1 MAPQVLEFEYPA
13 GDKKMFYTD
22 IATENFTATAI
33 HYSEMPGMK
42 MIKLGSIKS
51 PELRAMETLKM
62 IRLAI
67 DQRQVKEFDMLSL
80 GEIEE
85 VLQQYMSNEPYWKDI
100 FDEEW

>member
-1 MAPQVLEFEYPA
+1 MGPQARELEYPA
-13 GDKKMFYTD
+13 GGKKMFYTD
-22 IATENFTATAI
+22 ISTENFTATAI

-51 PELRAMETLKM
+51 PELRAVETLKM
-62 IRLAI
+62 IRLAL
-67 DQRQVKEFDMLSL
+67 DQQRVKEFDALSL

-85 VLQQYMSNEPYWKDI
+85 VLTQYMSNQPYWKDL

>member
-1 MAPQVLEFEYPA
+1 
-13 GDKKMFYTD
+13 MFYVD
-22 IATENFTATAI
+22 IATDNFTATAI

-51 PELRAMETLKM
+51 PELRAVETLKM
-62 IRLAI
+62 IRLAL
-67 DQRQVKEFDMLSL
+67 DQQHVKEFDALSL

-85 VLQQYMSNEPYWKDI
+85 VLTQYMSNQPYWKDL